1 MEARLLYELGGFSA
15 MIRSDTM
22 TNANETKRQPIITTE
37 TTEGGILLIHFP
49 TLDKDLELNAADLHP
64 SILEAA
70 TLHGLKQK
78 LVDAAAISRNPETGK
93 SATAQDKYAAVK
105 EVYDRITDPTNP
117 TWNAIREG
125 VSGSTLLLLA
135 LIRHTGK
142 DKAELTEWLGKKSD
156 AEKAALK
163 RNPKLAA
170 IIAEIQAERAKA
182 DGIDTNELL
191 GEIE

>member
-1 MEARLLYELGGFSA
+1 
-15 MIRSDTM
+15 M

-37 TTEGGILLIHFP
+37 IREPGALVLRFP
-49 TLDKDLELNAADLHP
+49 TLGKMLTLDPADLHP
-64 SILEAA
+64 SIIEAA

-93 SATAQDKYAAVK
+93 SATAQDKFDAVF
-105 EVYDRITDPTNP
+105 EVYQRITDPTNP

-142 DKAELTEWLGKKSD
+142 DKATLTEWLGKKND

-163 RNPKLAA
+163 RNPKIAQH
-170 IIAEIQAERAKA
+170 IAEIQAERAKA
-182 DGIDTNELL
+182 DGIDTDELL